1 MKIIYFFRSIIV
13 LLLVVPV
20 VTLLTSLAVLFGVLV
35 FRIKPA
41 RIKLVPRLWSR
52 IIATASGVKVRVEG
66 MENLKSDR
74 PYIFAVNH
82 QSQYDIFALDGYF
95 MVDFRWV
102 AKKELSRIPLVGPAI
117 GLAGTVFID
126 RSKGRQALKS
136 LAEAAKRIADGT
148 SVVIFPEGTRSP
160 DGRLQPFKSGAMYL
174 AIKSGVDI
182 VPVAITG
189 GFEIMPKNSLLTR
202 PGNMR
207 IRVGKPLPAGDYD
220 QKQKQELADILHDK
234 VAALMGE

>member
-13 LLLVVPV
+13 LLLVIPV
-20 VTLLTSLAVLFGVLV
+20 ITILTSLAVVIGVLV
-35 FRIKPA
+35 FRINTTK
-41 RIKLVPRLWSR
+41 IKIVPRLWSR
-52 IIATASGVKVRVEG
+52 IIATATGVKVKVEG
-66 MENLKSDR
+66 MENLKDDR
-74 PYIFAVNH
+74 PYIFAANH

-102 AKKELSRIPLVGPAI
+102 AKKELSRIPLVGRAM

-126 RSKGRQALKS
+126 RSKGRKAVKS
-136 LAEAAKRIADGT
+136 LAEAAKRIANGT
-148 SVVIFPEGTRSP
+148 SVVVFPEGTRSP

-174 AIKSGVDI
+174 AIKSGVEI

-189 GFEIMPKNSLLTR
+189 GFEIMQKNSFLIW
-202 PGNMR
+202 PGNMLV
-207 IRVGKPLPAGDYD
+207 RVGKPVSPVSYD

-234 VAALMGE
+234 VQELMGE